1 MIKADIDIQYAS
13 KAADLPNKDMI
24 NRWVNAALQSI
35 DEPEPE
41 LTIRI
46 VDEAEAQQLNEQWRQ
61 RSYPTN
67 VLSFPFES
75 PPGINIPLLGDIII
89 CAAVV
94 KLEAAEQQ
102 KSVESHWAHM
112 IIHGCLHLLGY
123 DHIDD
128 SEANIMENLEIDIL
142 HSLGYSNPYL

>member
-1 MIKADIDIQYAS
+1 MKADIDIQYVS
-13 KAADLPNKDMI
+13 KAADLPNSEMI
-24 NRWVNAALQSI
+24 NSWVNAALQSI
-35 DEPEPE
+35 DEQNPE

-46 VDEAEAQQLNEQWRQ
+46 VDEVEAQELNEKWRQ

-75 PPGINIPLLGDIII
+75 PPGVNIPLLGDIII

-94 KLEAAEQQ
+94 KREAAEQQ

-128 SEANIMENLEIDIL
+128 YEANIMENLEIDIL
-142 HSLGYSNPYL
+142 HRLGYSNPYL

>member
-1 MIKADIDIQYAS
+1 MITADIDIQYAS
-13 KAADLPNKDMI
+13 KAADLPNEDMI

-35 DEPEPE
+35 DEQNPE

-46 VDEAEAQQLNEQWRQ
+46 VDEVEAQQLNEKWRQ
-61 RSYPTN
+61 RNYPTN

-75 PPGINIPLLGDIII
+75 PPEINIPLLGDIVI

-94 KLEAAEQQ
+94 KREAAEQQ

-123 DHIDD
+123 DHISD
-128 SEANIMENLEIDIL
+128 SDANIMENLEIDIL

>member
-1 MIKADIDIQYAS
+1 MKADIDIQYVS
-13 KAADLPNKDMI
+13 KAADLPNPEMI
-24 NRWVNAALQSI
+24 NSWVNAALQSI
-35 DEPEPE
+35 DEPNPE

-46 VDEAEAQQLNEQWRQ
+46 VDEVEAQELNEKWRQ

-94 KLEAAEQQ
+94 KREAAEQQ
-102 KSVESHWAHM
+102 KYVESHWAHL

>member
-1 MIKADIDIQYAS
+1 MKADIDIQYVS
-13 KAADLPNKDMI
+13 KAADLPNSEMI
-24 NRWVNAALQSI
+24 NAWVNAALQSI
-35 DEPEPE
+35 DEPNPE

-46 VDEAEAQQLNEQWRQ
+46 VDEVEAQELNEKWRQ

-94 KLEAAEQQ
+94 KHEAAEQQ
-102 KSVESHWAHM
+102 KYVESHWAHM

-123 DHIDD
+123 DHISDY
-128 SEANIMENLEIDIL
+128 EANIMENLEIDIL

>member
-1 MIKADIDIQYAS
+1 MITADIDIQYAS
-13 KAADLPNKDMI
+13 KAADLPNEDMI
-24 NRWVNAALQSI
+24 HRWVNAALQSI
-35 DEPEPE
+35 DEQNPE

-46 VDEAEAQQLNEQWRQ
+46 VDEVEAQQLNEKWRQ

-75 PPGINIPLLGDIII
+75 PPEINIPLLGDIVI

-94 KLEAAEQQ
+94 KREAAEQQ

-123 DHIDD
+123 DHISD
-128 SEANIMENLEIDIL
+128 SDANIMENLEIDIL

>member
-1 MIKADIDIQYAS
+1 MITADIDIQYAS
-13 KAADLPNKDMI
+13 KAADLPNEDMI
-24 NRWVNAALQSI
+24 NRWVNAALQSL
-35 DEPEPE
+35 DEQNPE

-46 VDEAEAQQLNEQWRQ
+46 VDEVEAQQLNETWRQ

-75 PPGINIPLLGDIII
+75 PPEINIPLLGDIVI

-94 KLEAAEQQ
+94 KREAAEQQ

-123 DHIDD
+123 DHISDYD
-128 SEANIMENLEIDIL
+128 ANIMENLEIDIL

>member
-1 MIKADIDIQYAS
+1 MKADIDIQYAS
-13 KAADLPNKDMI
+13 KAADLPDEDMI
-24 NRWVNAALQSI
+24 NLWVNAALQSI
-35 DEPEPE
+35 DEQNPE

-46 VDEAEAQQLNEQWRQ
+46 VDEVEAQQLNEKWRQ

-67 VLSFPFES
+67 VLSFPFDS

-94 KLEAAEQQ
+94 KHEAAEQQ

-128 SEANIMENLEIDIL
+128 YEANIMENLEIDIL